1 MQFLNN
7 KLDSRLGVV
16 EIFTSIEGEG
26 KRTGE
31 ITTFIRLAGCNL
43 SCSYCDTPYAQSIN
57 CGKAMTVRQILSN
70 LPADGT
76 KNITITGGEP
86 LLQRHTDDLVCEL
99 LKRGF
104 YVNIE
109 TNGSFLIKN
118 HRPKILGI
126 FNHPRF
132 FFTMDYKL
140 PSSGENFAMKTDNF
154 QHLTKYDVVKF
165 VAGTGDDLII
175 MENIYKMYS
184 YYFDKS
190 KALLYVG
197 AVFGELTYEMVVNY
211 LKCSKLYNF
220 IFQLQIHKVIW
231 DKEKRGV

>member
-1 MQFLNN
+1 MQFLSN
-7 KLDSRLGVV
+7 KLESRLGVV
-16 EIFTSIEGEG
+16 EIFTSVEGEG

-43 SCSYCDTPYAQSIN
+43 SCSYCDTPYAQRIN
-57 CGKAMTVRQILSN
+57 CGNIMTVTQILDK
-70 LPADGT
+70 LDAYGP

-86 LLQRHTDDLVCEL
+86 LLQKYLDDLVHAL
-99 LKRGF
+99 LKRGY

-118 HRPKILGI
+118 HRPKILGLI
-126 FNHPRF
+126 NHPRF

-140 PSSGENFAMKTDNF
+140 PSSDENLAMKTENF
-154 QHLTKYDVVKF
+154 QYLTKNDVVKF
-165 VAGTGDDLII
+165 VAGNGDDLVA
-175 MENIYKMYS
+175 MERVYKAYKS
-184 YYFDKS
+184 LFDKS
-190 KALLYVG
+190 KAKLYVG

-211 LKCSKLYNF
+211 LKCAGLYNF

-231 DKEKRGV
+231 DKDKRGV